1 MSTESR
7 ADRRIHGDNSP
18 CQRHRSSTSLKRYW
32 MQQYQR
38 DLVRDT
44 ATPGAYSAVS
54 SSSDVTCSEGSKKAP
69 PMQPTKLQQLT
80 TVPLQL
86 MGYALN
92 LLTFGITS
100 LFSIGAAVLSPLCE
114 RVRAAPTGTSL
125 VSLEGGCLVLM
136 AFVFWLM
143 QNTIRQLIGAVF
155 SLMLAYC
162 G

>member
-1 MSTESR
+1 MSADSR

-18 CQRHRSSTSLKRYW
+18 CRRYKSSRSLKRHW
-32 MQQYQR
+32 LHQHQC

-44 ATPGAYSAVS
+44 TTSGAFS
-54 SSSDVTCSEGSKKAP
+54 SSTDVASPEGSKKAP

-125 VSLEGGCLVLM
+125 LSLEGGCLVLM